1 MLNKNIIEKYKKIK
15 ASKNRMGDYKKT
27 LFHVHTPA
35 SYDYRFKSEW
45 NSNDYKG
52 LSEQD
57 LFHEHIV
64 SSFDNE
70 IAALIGEVELNG
82 ELAIFETKKDFYSY
96 LLIANQLVK
105 NNYEIVVV
113 TDHNTTKG
121 IVKLQKA
128 LDEHRTNMHKHC
140 NVIYGIE
147 ITCADRL
154 HVVGMFRA
162 EQLREVE
169 QWLSDHLISEEY
181 GVMKSSYDVLKYF
194 YDKQSYAYIAHINTS
209 ELFSKKNIYS
219 GGYKKELLSDRYSK
233 FIGVNSEKEIS
244 RYNLNNS

>member
-1 MLNKNIIEKYKKIK
+1 MT
-15 ASKNRMGDYKKT
+15 GDYKKT

-45 NSNDYKG
+45 NRNDYKR
-52 LSEQD
+52 LTEQN

-64 SSFDNE
+64 SSFDKE
-70 IAALIGEVELNG
+70 IAALIGEVQLNE
-82 ELAIFETKKDFYSY
+82 ELAIFETKKEFYSY
-96 LLIANQLVK
+96 LLIANQLLK

-128 LDEHRTNMHKHC
+128 LDNYRNNVHKHC

-162 EQLREVE
+162 EQLGEVE
-169 QWLSDHLISEEY
+169 QWLSDHIISEEY
-181 GVMKSSYDVLKYF
+181 GVMKSSYDVLKDF
-194 YDKQSYAYIAHINTS
+194 YDKQCYAYIAHINTS
-209 ELFSKKNIYS
+209 ELFSQKNIYS
-219 GGYKKELLSDRYSK
+219 GGYKKEGSVAK
-233 FIGVNSEKEIS
+233 F
-244 RYNLNNS
+244 